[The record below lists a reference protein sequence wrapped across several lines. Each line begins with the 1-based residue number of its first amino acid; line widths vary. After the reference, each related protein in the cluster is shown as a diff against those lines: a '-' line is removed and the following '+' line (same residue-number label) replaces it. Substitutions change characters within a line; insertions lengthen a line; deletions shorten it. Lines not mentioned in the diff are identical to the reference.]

1 MKKGKAVL
9 LVILAIILVALI
21 VAGVVV
27 YKNWNTVS
35 ALYYSFTGQ
44 SEQVDINKVDT
55 DKRAEEAIK
64 DYGIENIRPLD
75 EEETEKLNSGEL
87 TEEEAIKIVLGREDE
102 RSDTSTSTENTNE
115 NNSSNKVPEPLKGST
130 DEEIKKKKD
139 EIAELIGKMYVLKA
153 KFSNELSAV
162 ESWVHSE
169 YNRVRTAN
177 GGTIS
182 TAEKWTIGKA
192 AYSRALAL
200 EGDCD
205 SQVSAILNRLTVLLE
220 ETGQSTKLVSEI
232 RAAYENEKVS
242 AKSLYM
248 SKI

>member
-1 MKKGKAVL
+1 MKKWKVVL
-9 LVILAIILVALI
+9 LVILAIVLVAL
-21 VAGVVV
+21 VTAGVLLFR
-27 YKNWNTVS
+27 NWNTVS

-44 SEQVDINKVDT
+44 SEQVNINKADT

-75 EEETEKLNSGEL
+75 EEETQKLNSGEL
-87 TEEEAIKIVLGREDE
+87 TEEEAINIVLGKTDE
-102 RSDTSTSTENTNE
+102 SSETSATTANE
-115 NNSSNKVPEPLKGST
+115 NNGGDKVSEKPNGLT
-130 DEEIKKKKD
+130 DEQIKQKKD

-153 KFSNELSAV
+153 KFTNELSAV
-162 ESWVHSE
+162 ESWVNSE
-169 YNRVRTAN
+169 YSRVRSAN

-182 TAEKWTIGKA
+182 TAEKWKIGKT
-192 AYSRALAL
+192 AYSKALAL
-200 EGDCD
+200 ESDCD

-232 RAAYENEKVS
+232 KTAYENEKVS
-242 AKSLYM
+242 AKSFYM